1 MRGGLVTEAYWE
13 RDGIMIYHGD
23 YRDIL
28 PSLPRSG
35 VDLLVTD
42 PPFFLPAEVRQARRT
57 WPRSIGNLGVM
68 GAFFR
73 DAVDLSLPLLRK
85 TGGAYVFSDST
96 SYAVFLA
103 AMYPMFDRTQCIVWD
118 KGKGGLGIGWR
129 HSHELILH
137 GAFTSTEYGDRFRRD
152 VLLRTTVV
160 SGDRLHASEK
170 PATVLADLL
179 GAHAVGIVLDPFM
192 GSGSLLAI
200 ARSLGW
206 QAIGIDID
214 ERNVEIAA
222 RRLEQQPLLAPAEDT
237 PIPEQTGLLGAVS

>member
-1 MRGGLVTEAYWE
+1 MQPYFHQGGIT
-13 RDGIMIYHGD
+13 IYHGD

-28 PSLPRSG
+28 PDLRRSG
-35 VDLLVTD
+35 FDLVVTD

-73 DAVDLSLPLLRK
+73 DAVDLSLPLLRR

-103 AMYPMFDRTQCIVWD
+103 ALYPMFDRTQCIVWD

-137 GAFTSTEYGDRFRRD
+137 GAFSSTEYRDGFRKD
-152 VLLRTTVV
+152 VLLRSTVQ
-160 SGDRLHASEK
+160 SADRLHASEK
-170 PATVLADLL
+170 PAAIL
-179 GAHAVGIVLDPFM
+179 GDILSAHPAGVALDPFM
-192 GSGSLLAI
+192 GSGSLLEA
-200 ARSLGW
+200 ARAHGW
-206 QAIGIDID
+206 QAIGLDID
-214 ERNVEIAA
+214 EANCEIAA
-222 RRLEQQPLLAPAEDT
+222 RRLEQQTMFSPEPDREPAGSQVDMFAE
-237 PIPEQTGLLGAVS
+237 AAS